1 LNHKK
6 LMLNDLFAA
15 APQTLLRFGQNELGG
30 SLGFLA
36 VLHTWDQKLKAHF
49 HLHCLVAG
57 DVVAENGN
65 RWIAFNGNYLFN

>member
-1 LNHKK
+1 
-6 LMLNDLFAA
+6 MLICLFAA
-15 APQTLLRFGQNELGG
+15 ASQTLLRFGKNELGG
-30 SLGFLA
+30 TPGFWA
-36 VLHTWDQKLKAHF
+36 ILHTWDQKLKAHF